1 MSTER
6 VAEALG
12 KFRFVAEHENA
23 KEDVTLATEA
33 ESELAAI
40 RRAAAVIH
48 AERTGETY
56 SETEYAEAI
65 ALMGRIAQEAER

>member
-1 MSTER
+1 MSTKAL
-6 VAEALG
+6 AEVLRKLPKRRGVVDAV
-12 KFRFVAEHENA
+12 F
-23 KEDVTLATEA
+23 
-33 ESELAAI
+33 ELDTI

-65 ALMGRIAQEAER
+65 ALMGRIAQEAK